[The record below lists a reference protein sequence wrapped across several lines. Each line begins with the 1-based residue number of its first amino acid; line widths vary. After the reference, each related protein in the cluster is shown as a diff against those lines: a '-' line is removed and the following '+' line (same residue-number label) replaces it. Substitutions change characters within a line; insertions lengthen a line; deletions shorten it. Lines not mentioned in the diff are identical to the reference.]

1 MGFGGGECFEMTV
14 HEAERKF
21 RSLYYRQRLLKDF
34 QVLESEVMSFI
45 EVTGYKAFAG
55 FRVEVVN
62 GQIVLKK
69 VHVNSQQLSFDFERS

>member
-1 MGFGGGECFEMTV
+1 MTI

-34 QVLESEVMSFI
+34 HLLESEVMSFI

-55 FRVEVVN
+55 FKVEVVN

-69 VHVNSQQLSFDFERS
+69 VHVNTQQLTFDFGKELKQ

>member
-1 MGFGGGECFEMTV
+1 MTI

-34 QVLESEVMSFI
+34 HVLESEVMSFI

-55 FRVEVVN
+55 FRVEVVS
-62 GQIVLKK
+62 GQVSLRKIK
-69 VHVNSQQLSFDFERS
+69 VNSQQLSFDFERS

>member
-1 MGFGGGECFEMTV
+1 MTLYD
-14 HEAERKF
+14 AARKF

-34 QVLESEVMSFI
+34 HVLESEVIGFI

-62 GQIVLKK
+62 GQVVLKK